1 MSFTP
6 GSTVMVQWS
15 DGNQYPATVVQ
26 SQQGHVLVSFPNGQQ
41 QWIDA
46 QYLSGGAQPQQ
57 VGSVQ
62 SLGDLDVDGH
72 IEVYDSAQEYM
83 AELQRVVHQ
92 VESQGVPLCG
102 VDPND
107 PVTLWSKVFAL
118 NDSDAQG
125 IPRDQSVRQ
134 WGFSGEDHF
143 GLVMQYVEA
152 KHSYIG
158 QDDEGQPAVL
168 QRPEWNNAM
177 LQASMGQMQQAQAA
191 AADANPE
198 LLAPVAGVSIELWAK
213 ASVAMASLGEGATV
227 DMMARKLAELGLDR
241 ATYDTA
247 TEGWMAKMQGDTTGA
262 IATKY
267 GAAFGQAQT
276 SATPDAGG
284 APDGEPCSFDRYCE
298 ISAAMGAWSDQGFDT
313 NAKMKE
319 VFGIDAVGFSR
330 YSTYWSSKMMSDM
343 SMFTEQ
349 DKLMTKY
356 REKYAGADLDAD
368 LVL

>member
-1 MSFTP
+1 
-6 GSTVMVQWS
+6 MVQWS

-26 SQQGHVLVSFPNGQQ
+26 HQQGHVLVSFPNGQQ
-41 QWIDA
+41 QWIA
-46 QYLSGGAQPQQ
+46 EQYLSAGQQPQQ
-57 VGSVQ
+57 FGNVQ
-62 SLGDLDVDGH
+62 SLGDLDADGG

-83 AELQRVVHQ
+83 AELSQVIHQ

-118 NDSDAQG
+118 NETDAQG
-125 IPRDQSVRQ
+125 IPRDQAVRQ
-134 WGFSGEDHF
+134 WGFSGDEHF
-143 GLVMQYVEA
+143 NLVMRYVEA

-158 QDDEGQPAVL
+158 RDDEGQPTVL
-168 QRPEWNNAM
+168 TRPEWNNAM
-177 LQASMGQMQQAQAA
+177 LQASMGQMQQKQAHA
-191 AADANPE
+191 AEANPE

-227 DMMARKLAELGLDR
+227 DMAARKLAELGLDR

-267 GAAFGQAQT
+267 GAAFAEAQ
-276 SATPDAGG
+276 SAAPATGGADAGAG
-284 APDGEPCSFDRYCE
+284 PDGEPCSFDRYCE
-298 ISAAMGAWSDQGFDT
+298 ISAAMSAWSDQGFDI

-319 VFGIDAVGFSR
+319 VFGIDAAGFSR
-330 YSTYWSSKMMSDM
+330 YAMYWGTKMTSDM
-343 SMFTEQ
+343 SMFSEQ

-356 REKYAGADLDAD
+356 RDKYAGADPDAD